1 MHLLYRKKWAIALGL
16 LPALF
21 FYIIF
26 SIFPILNSFYYAFT
40 NWDGLSEIQWV
51 GLSNFREILGDKVFW
66 LSFKNNIY
74 IVLVSIFGQVPI
86 GLGLALLLNKKMR
99 GSQFFRTVFFL
110 PVVTSTVIV
119 SMLWNMI
126 YNYQMGLLNTVLRLV
141 GLESWVRNWL
151 GDPKTA
157 MMYICIV
164 IVWQFIGLY
173 MVIFMAA
180 IQNVP
185 SEILEA
191 SELDGAT
198 GMKKTW
204 YVIVPMIWDSI
215 LASIILCISGSLRTF
230 DLNFVMTNGGPAH
243 STEVMAIYMFN
254 KTFSSLQYGYGSA
267 VSLLIF
273 AFSLILIVITQLLS
287 RLARR

>member
-21 FYIIF
+21 FYIVF

-51 GLSNFREILGDKVFW
+51 GLSNFKEILGDKVFW